1 MMAFLLRKLLALL
14 FVVVGAVTI
23 LFFVNEMIPGDPIR
37 TFAGVQVRPEQVEIL
52 RREFGLDKP
61 VHIRYFRYLFN
72 LSRGDLGISLSTQQ
86 PVVKDLKKHLPASI
100 ELTVFSMILIVM
112 LGVPVGVISAVKKGR
127 SVDQLTRIL
136 AFIGAGLPVFWFGL
150 MLQLFL
156 YGRLALF
163 PAAGRIGF
171 GLEAPSGPSG
181 LLLLDSLIAGNLAVF
196 SSAAKHLILP
206 VLSIALARVA
216 VVARMTRSSM
226 LEVLSEDY
234 IRTAKAK
241 GLAERSIVFRHA
253 LMNAFIPTLTIL
265 GLQFGWVLQGAV
277 LVEAIFSYPGI
288 GFYAVRAITQHDLPA
303 VLGVTLVMVI
313 VFVISNFVT
322 DLLYSVVD
330 PRVRA

>member
-1 MMAFLLRKLLALL
+1 MITFLFRKLLALL
-14 FVVVGAVTI
+14 LVILGVVTI

-37 TFAGVQVRPEQVEIL
+37 AFAGVQVRPEQVEIL

-61 VHIRYFRYLFN
+61 AYVRYIRYLFN
-72 LSRGDLGISLSTQQ
+72 LARGDLGISLSTQQ
-86 PVVKDLKKHLPASI
+86 PVVKDLKQHLPASI
-100 ELTVFSMILIVM
+100 ELTVLSMVLIVVI
-112 LGVPVGVISAVKKGR
+112 GVPVGVISAVKKGR
-127 SVDQLTRIL
+127 AVDQLTRIL

-171 GLEAPSGPSG
+171 GLEAPVGPTG
-181 LLLLDSLIAGNLAVF
+181 LLLLDSLIARRVEVF
-196 SSAAKHLILP
+196 SSAARHLVLP

-234 IRTAKAK
+234 IRTARAK
-241 GLAERSIVFRHA
+241 GLAERRIVFRHA
-253 LMNAFIPTLTIL
+253 LMNAFMPTLTIL

-288 GFYAVRAITQHDLPA
+288 GFYAVRAITHHDLPA
-303 VLGVTLVMVI
+303 ILGVTLVMVV
-313 VFVISNFVT
+313 VFVISNFIT
-322 DLLYSVVD
+322 DLLYTVVD
-330 PRVRA
+330 PRVRV

>member
-1 MMAFLLRKLLALL
+1 MITFLFRKLLALL
-14 FVVVGAVTI
+14 LVILGVVTI

-37 TFAGVQVRPEQVEIL
+37 AFAGVQVRPEQVEIL

-61 VHIRYFRYLFN
+61 AYVRYIRYLFN
-72 LSRGDLGISLSTQQ
+72 LARGDLGISLSTQQ
-86 PVVKDLKKHLPASI
+86 PVVKDLKQHLPASI
-100 ELTVFSMILIVM
+100 ELTVLSMVLIVVI
-112 LGVPVGVISAVKKGR
+112 GVPVGVISAVKKGR
-127 SVDQLTRIL
+127 AVDQLTRIL

-171 GLEAPSGPSG
+171 GLEAPVGPTG
-181 LLLLDSLIAGNLAVF
+181 LLLLDSLIARRVEVF
-196 SSAAKHLILP
+196 SSAARHLILP

-234 IRTAKAK
+234 IRTARAK
-241 GLAERSIVFRHA
+241 GLAERRIVFRHA
-253 LMNAFIPTLTIL
+253 LMNAFMPTLTIL

-288 GFYAVRAITQHDLPA
+288 GFYAVRAITHHDLPA
-303 VLGVTLVMVI
+303 ILGVTLVMVV
-313 VFVISNFVT
+313 VFVISNFIT
-322 DLLYSVVD
+322 DLLYTVVD
-330 PRVRA
+330 PRVRV